1 MISWYKTICNIQWL
15 GYIIGGFGIAVIL
28 SGCVGN
34 NERADAYGNFE
45 AEEVVIS
52 SEAAGKIQWFD
63 VKEGDLVEE
72 EKVIALIDTTFPRIE
87 LDQLLASKSS
97 AEARLVQLQKSV
109 EVQKERLKV
118 IQKEVNRV
126 TKMFQEKALSA
137 QKYDEV
143 TGQFKIAQKEL
154 EQMQSQA
161 LAIRAEE
168 RVVEAKINAA
178 KEKLARCKMV
188 APFSG
193 TVLQK
198 YAEAGE
204 VITFGKPVLKMA
216 NTNELILRAY
226 ISGSQLDDVQLGQE
240 IEIGFDKDKNN
251 DHRRKG
257 VISWVSSSAEFTPKI
272 IQTKEERVD
281 LVYAIKIRVP
291 NSDGKIK
298 IGMPGEVFF

>member
-1 MISWYKTICNIQWL
+1 MISWFKTICNIQSL
-15 GYIIGGFGIAVIL
+15 RYIIAGFGIVVIL
-28 SGCVGN
+28 SGCDGN
-34 NERADAYGNFE
+34 TDRADAYGNFE
-45 AEEVVIS
+45 ADEVVVS

-63 VKEGDLVEE
+63 VEEGDVVEK
-72 EKVIALIDTTFPRIE
+72 EKVIALIDTTLPRIE

-97 AEARLVQLQKSV
+97 AEARLVQLKKSV
-109 EVQKERLKV
+109 DVQKERLKV

-137 QKYDEV
+137 QKFDEI

-161 LAIRAEE
+161 LAIRAEV
-168 RVVEAKINAA
+168 RVVEARINAA
-178 KEKLARCKMV
+178 KEKLSRCKMV

-204 VITFGKPVLKMA
+204 VITFGKPILKMA
-216 NTNELILRAY
+216 NTNEVILRAY
-226 ISGSQLDDVQLGQE
+226 VSGSQLDDVQLGQE
-240 IEIGFDKDKNN
+240 IEIGFDKEKNS

-257 VISWVSSSAEFTPKI
+257 VISWVSPSAEFTPKI